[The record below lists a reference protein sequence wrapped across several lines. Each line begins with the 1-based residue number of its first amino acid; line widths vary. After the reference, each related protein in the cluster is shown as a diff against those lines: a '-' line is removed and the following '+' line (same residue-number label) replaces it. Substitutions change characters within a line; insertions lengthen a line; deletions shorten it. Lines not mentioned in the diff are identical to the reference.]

1 MTSKRTITTLNQN
14 AVLAQIVR
22 PIMFARMAFSS
33 GVQRLHTEIGPRTAV
48 HPIFGSE
55 VYTGIGDFGGIVSD
69 IKESISVAPESIKL
83 AITGVKSSFINI
95 ALDDDY
101 YRRDIELM
109 FGFDDENG
117 VLLDDPVILWSG
129 FMDKV
134 DINLGEGIGAL
145 TLTCESRATNLKG
158 ASDLRF
164 TDEDLQAAFTGDL
177 AGEYIF
183 RMADLQIKWGPGG
196 AVSTSTTGTPGW
208 ST

>member
-55 VYTGIGDFGGIVSD
+55 SYTGIGDFGGIVSD

-109 FGFDDENG
+109 FGFDDEAG
-117 VLLDDPVILWSG
+117 VLLDDPVIIWSG

-134 DINLGEGIGAL
+134 DINLAEGIGAL

-183 RMADLQIKWGPGG
+183 RMADLQLKWGGE
-196 AVSTSTTGTPGW
+196 ASTGTTGTPGW
-208 ST
+208 ASS

>member
-1 MTSKRTITTLNQN
+1 MTSKRSITTLNQN
-14 AVLAQIVR
+14 AVLGKIVR
-22 PIMFARMAFSS
+22 PIMFARMSFSS
-33 GVQRLHTEIGPRTAV
+33 GVPRMHTEIGPRTAI

-55 VYTGIGDFGGIVSD
+55 SYLGIGDFGGIAGD
-69 IKESISVAPESIKL
+69 IKESISGAAEPIKL
-83 AITGVKSSFINI
+83 AITGVKSSFIDI

-117 VLLDDPVILWSG
+117 ELLDDPVILWSG

-134 DINLGEGIGAL
+134 NINLGQGLGAL
-145 TLTCESRATNLKG
+145 ALTCESRATNLKG

-177 AGEYIF
+177 GGEYIF

-196 AVSTSTTGTPGW
+196 AVSTGTTGTPGW
-208 ST
+208 A